1 MLSNQARLNSLR
13 LNLSLLTKTGKR
25 ETRLMTRSFFFV
37 SHLLEEGNV
46 EAVFTVL
53 FIDVL
58 DFSFFFLLLHLPPFE
73 QLFDLL
79 VELLLFLLLLTDLV
93 RLALKLVF
101 LSVDVV
107 LNVFQLFGAVDCAQM
122 LSHLLRR
129 RSTRF

>member
-1 MLSNQARLNSLR
+1 M
-13 LNLSLLTKTGKR
+13 
-25 ETRLMTRSFFFV
+25 
-37 SHLLEEGNV
+37 
-46 EAVFTVL
+46 L

-122 LSHLLRR
+122 PLPLVASALNQILKQCAQPWELGLDEAGVNEFKEIKVFISREVIKLIED
-129 RSTRF
+129 F